1 MSRWIPIQGQWIL
14 HGEVIASNQSIP
26 TSCGFEPLP
35 MHALDHVR
43 NQVSHSPPF
52 FSFYCSDDLSWL
64 GLLRNQE
71 DPRNTCPLERTEF
84 SWVGGG
90 RNAPFFMGSDA

>member
-1 MSRWIPIQGQWIL
+1 MGPSFMGPDAELKSFFLRRF
-14 HGEVIASNQSIP
+14 
-26 TSCGFEPLP
+26 FELYSQEHP
-35 MHALDHVR
+35 
-43 NQVSHSPPF
+43 
-52 FSFYCSDDLSWL
+52 SWL

-90 RNAPFFMGSDA
+90 RNAPFFMGADGRTLRTSAPFLSVLLLPAPAIQEEGGAVES